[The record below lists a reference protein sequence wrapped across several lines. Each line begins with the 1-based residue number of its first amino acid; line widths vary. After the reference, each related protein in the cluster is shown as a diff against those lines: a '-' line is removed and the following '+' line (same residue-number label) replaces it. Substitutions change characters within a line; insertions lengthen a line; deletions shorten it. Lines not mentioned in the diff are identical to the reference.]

1 LIPPDIAKKLAI
13 TYGIKV
19 YCIGIGSEVEMD
31 VQVNTALGTVMEK
44 RKMTFDEN
52 LLKQIS
58 AETGGQYFQASNKA
72 ALKTIYES
80 INQLEKSKIEITT
93 YDRYTDEYLPL
104 LLAGLAIVILELVIR
119 LTVLRKFP

>member
-1 LIPPDIAKKLAI
+1 
-13 TYGIKV
+13 
-19 YCIGIGSEVEMD
+19 MD